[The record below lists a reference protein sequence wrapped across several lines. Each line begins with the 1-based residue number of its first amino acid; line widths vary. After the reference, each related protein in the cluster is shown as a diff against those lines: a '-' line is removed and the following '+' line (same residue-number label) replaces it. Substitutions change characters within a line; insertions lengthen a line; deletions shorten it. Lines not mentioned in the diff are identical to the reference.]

1 MDIQTTLSQEILL
14 HSAHRLAILV
24 PAGDLDE
31 AQFAHRLWR
40 LIEPT
45 AHKVLLL
52 AVGISSDER
61 LAMERRMV
69 TLHGM
74 IHDRRMHIETQIVTS
89 SNWARA
95 LRRLSQPG
103 DVFICLADHT
113 VSWYWRPRKLSQ
125 VLKALDLPV
134 LVLPDQ
140 LLARSYSLTPR
151 LNSMLRIAVSLAI
164 IPLFSYLQIRIG
176 QGLHG
181 WVSSVLLLGTV
192 AVEAG
197 LLWMWNKSTI

>member
-14 HSAHRLAILV
+14 HSALRLAILV
-24 PAGDLDE
+24 PTGDLDE
-31 AQFAHRLWR
+31 AQFAYRLWR

-45 AHKVLLL
+45 AHKVMLI
-52 AVGISSDER
+52 AVGISADER

-74 IHDRRMHIETQIVTS
+74 IHDRRMSIETQIVTN
-89 SNWARA
+89 SNWALA
-95 LRRLSQPG
+95 LHRLYQPG

-113 VSWYWRPRKLSQ
+113 VSWYLRPRKLSQ

-140 LLARSYSLTPR
+140 LLSRSHPLTPR
-151 LNSMLRIAVSLAI
+151 LNSILRIAVSLVI
-164 IPLFSYLQIRIG
+164 IPFFSYLQIRIG

-181 WVSSVLLLGTV
+181 WVSGVLLLGTV

-197 LLWMWNKSTI
+197 LLWMWNRSTI